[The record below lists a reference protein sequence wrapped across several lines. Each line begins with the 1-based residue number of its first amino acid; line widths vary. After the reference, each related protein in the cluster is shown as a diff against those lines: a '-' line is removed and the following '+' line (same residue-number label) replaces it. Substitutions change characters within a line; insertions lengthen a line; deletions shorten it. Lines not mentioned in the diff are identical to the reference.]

1 MFGVTWF
8 IKITMITSIIFLMT
22 LGCFFLLNT
31 SKKAMLNTNTVLEQ
45 WFQSH
50 LKLSK
55 IIGSVLYVIA
65 LFLCT
70 RYLGNT
76 SGLLFWLISLM
87 TLLSLVIMINT
98 IKLINYKYLFVAFII
113 SLTVEL
119 ITIYAS

>member
-22 LGCFFLLNT
+22 LGCFFWLNT

-87 TLLSLVIMINT
+87 TLLSLVIMINP